1 MAFCKHSFQKIGFT
15 CKSTLLSIST
25 RLVTIFTGES
35 APAEI
40 LLLFGFVKT
49 GKTVRGVSC
58 TEEQNELAS
67 CHLWICFAVIV
78 EFARSSNDV
87 QVKQR

>member
-1 MAFCKHSFQKIGFT
+1 M
-15 CKSTLLSIST
+15 
-25 RLVTIFTGES
+25 
-35 APAEI
+35 
-40 LLLFGFVKT
+40 
-49 GKTVRGVSC
+49 VRGVWC

-87 QVKQR
+87 QVKRRWIFAYRIKTQFAFPRHGQLQVEAMVWPVWIKVSLMYYLNFEMICTIV